1 MAEALGV
8 SREEFD
14 RAVAGEKMAR
24 VEIKR
29 ESDSKTSIKFDGKEF
44 VSDIISIDSHI
55 SAGHRD
61 FDVKIHGVPDID
73 LDGRV
78 DFSFSPQTVEEAV
91 KVLRHALM
99 TDKDLYSGL
108 VASIESVLRE
118 STVVWE
124 EWEYT
129 ETARKIADRIAGIER

>member
-1 MAEALGV
+1 
-8 SREEFD
+8 
-14 RAVAGEKMAR
+14 MAR

-29 ESDSKTSIKFDGKEF
+29 ETDGKTSIKFDGKDLTN
-44 VSDIISIDSHI
+44 DIISIDSHI

-61 FDVKIHGVPDID
+61 FDVKIHGVPDIN

-99 TDKDLYSGL
+99 TDKDLYNGL
-108 VASIESVLRE
+108 AASIESALRE
-118 STVVWE
+118 LHKDDIHIFE
-124 EWEYT
+124 ND
-129 ETARKIADRIAGIER
+129 AKFIADRIIGEG